1 MEKSYR
7 NLIEEL
13 EGLRKQTRHSRRSE
27 SELLEQQKLLREQNI
42 NLVKKSVE
50 LYDVKRQLE
59 EKNYEL
65 EQSAKRLDTAL
76 KSLRKSE
83 NTLSSILRD
92 SPDTII
98 AVDTLH
104 RVIYINRGLPGRRES
119 IARGKLFCEHL
130 EEDQYELFHSV
141 LEKVFG
147 TGKPTKL
154 ECSARTPDGMTV
166 DFESRISPCI
176 QDGRVNTAIVISTD
190 ITERKRIE
198 EKLKRSLDELERF
211 NRFMVGREQRS
222 LELKEEVNQL
232 CSELGCGPRYNV
244 KEGKAEFHIAPFIDV
259 EGDVSGEAAGQIETL
274 PDHVP
279 QQTDDADSLKRKQR
293 NALISL
299 VEDANKARYELV
311 IANRRLEESTVRA
324 NRMAAEADA
333 ANQSKSQFLANM
345 SHEIRTPMNGVIGMS
360 ELLLGTSLNPEQRK
374 YAETINSNGQNLLHL
389 LNDILDFSKIEADR
403 LELDQVDFNLLELVE
418 EVMEMFFYKA
428 REKGLSFKMLPDYDM
443 PFLLKGDPN
452 RLKQILVNL
461 VSNAIKFTDS
471 GEVLLSFGLEG
482 ESEDH
487 AIVRF
492 TVSDTGIGIDES
504 SVGSVFEPFVQA
516 DGSTVRKYGG
526 TGLGL
531 SISNKLA
538 QKMGGEIQVHSKPE
552 KGSMFW
558 FSVDFLKQFEEEIV
572 QEDDRPGLTGIRILL
587 IDSSHLFRKLLKL
600 FASFW
605 NCKVDWVSNAEAGLQ
620 RLNNAVRTGTSW
632 HAILFDLTD
641 DKIADDAVFNSLRVR
656 SKEMQSAFIVLAP
669 QESGYVG
676 DQVLFDDVDTVLE
689 KPVTSRALY
698 SALHDAL
705 QRKGSVAKEVDGVG
719 NVSVVSKKDDR
730 SKYRILLV
738 EDSETNQFVFLSMLQ
753 KEGFDVD
760 IASNG
765 IEALEVM
772 NEKSYDLVLMDCQ
785 MPEMDGYQTTKIIR
799 NGAGSIKN
807 PEVPVLAMTAH
818 AMKGDREKC
827 LQAGMSDYLAKPVSH
842 KDLLKMVEQYIG
854 QQSEITK
861 VPSSTTTKNPP
872 ETMTHCENSVFQEKE
887 MLQRLQ
893 DDREVASVI
902 IANFLVDIPNK
913 IVTLRSA
920 IEDGHKESAFME
932 AHTIKGS
939 ALLVGGTLLSRTA
952 EQVEMLSRSGNLAE
966 AGALMEE
973 LEKQFLRLKECIIAA
988 GWMNEKPADCR

>member
-1 MEKSYR
+1 MGKSYR

-13 EGLRKQTRHSRRSE
+13 EGPRKQARHSRRSE
-27 SELLEQQKLLREQNI
+27 SELLREQNI

-130 EEDQYELFHSV
+130 EEDQHELFHSA

-147 TGKPTKL
+147 TGKPAKL
-154 ECSARTPDGMTV
+154 ECSTRTPDGMTV

-190 ITERKRIE
+190 ITERKRME

-232 CSELGCGPRYNV
+232 CIEQGCTPRYNV
-244 KEGKAEFHIAPFIDV
+244 RKGSAEFHIAPFIDV
-259 EGDVSGEAAGQIETL
+259 EGDVGGEVSGRAGTV

-311 IANRRLEESTVRA
+311 IANRRLEESTARA

-333 ANQSKSQFLANM
+333 ANQLKSQFLANM

-360 ELLLGTSLNPEQRK
+360 ELLLESDLDAEQRK
-374 YAETINSNGQNLLHL
+374 YTETINTNGQNLLHL

-403 LELDQVDFNLLELVE
+403 LELDQIAFNLLELVE
-418 EVMEMFFYKA
+418 EVVEMFFYKA

-471 GEVLLSFGLEG
+471 GEVVLDVGLEG

-492 TVSDTGIGIDES
+492 TVSDTGIGIDETR
-504 SVGSVFEPFVQA
+504 VGSVFEPFVQA
-516 DGSTVRKYGG
+516 DGSTIRKYGG

-538 QKMGGEIQVHSKPE
+538 QKMGGEIQVRSMPY

-558 FSVDFLKQFEEEIV
+558 FSVDLLKQS
-572 QEDDRPGLTGIRILL
+572 EDDTLREGERSGLAGTRILL
-587 IDSSHLFRKLLKL
+587 IDSCQFSRKLVKL

-605 NCKVDWVSNAEAGLQ
+605 NCTVDWVSDVDAGFQ
-620 RLNNAVRTGTSW
+620 RLKNAALTGTTW
-632 HAILFDLTD
+632 HVILFALKQDNNGS
-641 DKIADDAVFNSLRVR
+641 DAVFESLRVQSKKTR
-656 SKEMQSAFIVLAP
+656 SVLIALAP
-669 QESGYVG
+669 PESAYAGNG
-676 DQVLFDDVDTVLE
+676 VLFGDVDMILE
-689 KPVTSRALY
+689 KPISVKAVYNALR
-698 SALHDAL
+698 DAL
-705 QRKGSVAKEVDGVG
+705 QKKGYLKKGDEGLGQVP
-719 NVSVVSKKDDR
+719 VVSKDDR
-730 SKYRILLV
+730 SRYRILLV
-738 EDSETNQFVFLSMLQ
+738 EDCQTNQFVFLSMLQ
-753 KEGFDVD
+753 KEGFRVD

-765 IEALEVM
+765 VEALEVM
-772 NEKSYDLVLMDCQ
+772 SEKSYDLVLMDCQ
-785 MPEMDGYQTTKIIR
+785 MPEMDGYETTEKIR
-799 NGAGSIKN
+799 YGAGSIKN
-807 PEVPVLAMTAH
+807 PEVPVVAMTAH

-827 LQAGMSDYLAKPVSH
+827 LEAGMTDYLAKPVSH
-842 KDLLKMVEQYIG
+842 ADLLAMVEQYLG
-854 QQSEITK
+854 KQSEVAKI
-861 VPSSTTTKNPP
+861 PSSPYTKKTPDK
-872 ETMTHCENSVFQEKE
+872 MTQNENAVFQEKE

-893 DDREVASVI
+893 GDREVASVI
-902 IANFLVDIPNK
+902 IVNFLDDIPNK
-913 IVTLRSA
+913 IVTLKSA
-920 IEDGHKESAFME
+920 IEDHHKESAFMA

-939 ALLVGGTLLSRTA
+939 ALLVGGTMLSRTA
-952 EQVEMLSRSGNLAE
+952 EQVEVLSRSGKLNK
-966 AGALMEE
+966 AGALLPE
-973 LEKQFLRLKECIIAA
+973 LETQFSRLKERIEAA
-988 GWMNEKPADCR
+988 GWMNEKEMQE